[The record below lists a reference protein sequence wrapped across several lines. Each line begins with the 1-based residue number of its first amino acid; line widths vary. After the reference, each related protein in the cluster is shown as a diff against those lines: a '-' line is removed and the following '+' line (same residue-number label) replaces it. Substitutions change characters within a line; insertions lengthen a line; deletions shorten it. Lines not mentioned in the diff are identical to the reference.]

1 MLRTLPARA
10 ADGRRLVTRWDLL
23 AILLVLGLVA
33 FLGEASR
40 GVLEPLAKVE
50 TASLSLS
57 PSFLPEY
64 AARTTLRMLAASRAS
79 MTMCINHP
87 TTTNL
92 RTALRLM
99 WKRGLAQ

>member
-64 AARTTLRMLAASRAS
+64 AARTTLRMLAGLVLWNAEHVQGWLLPVVV
-79 MTMCINHP
+79 MTP
-87 TTTNL
+87 VPL
-92 RTALRLM
+92 RSVGFA
-99 WKRGLAQ
+99 